1 MRRLAIARAVRPM
14 IRPDMIDSQ
23 GNPGIVGT
31 ASGVVLDEVTI
42 VEVWTCIEVAI
53 DELLVAPLLTVV
65 LEVVDAMFDEG
76 VADVVDVE
84 LEPEF
89 SETSWGSCVHIQV
102 CGGVVRVTLLPASAW

>member
-1 MRRLAIARAVRPM
+1 
-14 IRPDMIDSQ
+14 MIDFQ

-42 VEVWTCIEVAI
+42 VEVWTCVEVAT
-53 DELLVAPLLTVV
+53 DELLVTLIAR
-65 LEVVDAMFDEG
+65 LEVVDATFDVD

-84 LEPEF
+84 LEPGF

>member
-1 MRRLAIARAVRPM
+1 M
-14 IRPDMIDSQ
+14 IRPATIDSH
-23 GNPGIVGT
+23 GNPGIAGT
-31 ASGVVLDEVTI
+31 TSGVVLDDVTI

-53 DELLVAPLLTVV
+53 DELLVALLLTVV

-89 SETSWGSCVHIQV
+89 SEASWGSCVHIQV

>member
-1 MRRLAIARAVRPM
+1 MRRLATARAVRPRM
-14 IRPDMIDSQ
+14 RPAMIDSQ

-31 ASGVVLDEVTI
+31 ASCVLDEVTI

-53 DELLVAPLLTVV
+53 DELLVAPLLSVV
-65 LEVVDAMFDEG
+65 FEVVDAMFED

>member
-1 MRRLAIARAVRPM
+1 
-14 IRPDMIDSQ
+14 MIDSQ
-23 GNPGIVGT
+23 GKPGIVGT

-42 VEVWTCIEVAI
+42 VEVWTCIGVAI
-53 DELLVAPLLTVV
+53 DELLVALLLTVV
-65 LEVVDAMFDEG
+65 LEVVDAMFDEA

-84 LEPEF
+84 FEF

>member
-1 MRRLAIARAVRPM
+1 M
-14 IRPDMIDSQ
+14 IRPATIDSQ
-23 GNPGIVGT
+23 GNPGIAGT
-31 ASGVVLDEVTI
+31 ASGVVLDEVSI
-42 VEVWTCIEVAI
+42 VEVWTCIEAAV
-53 DELLVAPLLTVV
+53 DELETLLLAVA
-65 LEVVDAMFDEG
+65 LEVVDVMSDED

>member
-1 MRRLAIARAVRPM
+1 M
-14 IRPDMIDSQ
+14 IRPAMIDSQ

-31 ASGVVLDEVTI
+31 ASGVVLDEMTT
-42 VEVWTCIEVAI
+42 VEVFTCIEVAM
-53 DELLVAPLLTVV
+53 DELLVAPLLIEV

-84 LEPEF
+84 LDPEF

>member
-1 MRRLAIARAVRPM
+1 MRRLDIARAVRPM
-14 IRPDMIDSQ
+14 IRPATIDSQ

-31 ASGVVLDEVTI
+31 ASGVVFDEVNI

-53 DELLVAPLLTVV
+53 DELLVAALLAVV
-65 LEVVDAMFDEG
+65 LGVVEAMFDES
-76 VADVVDVE
+76 VADVVEVE